1 MGLSRGRGA
10 CTKIHPHL
18 GHSVDGCQEYD
29 GENPEDLL
37 ACGCCGCDISFH
49 VKLNVRQH
57 EFSEQPN
64 SKKMKVSSPA
74 VSVGDNISSLEMEVD
89 TAGNVPHNPSTK
101 MANTTRSP
109 PGSIK
114 LERDHHHHHH
124 HHQQQQ
130 QQPARYQ
137 VVQNPTKT
145 PLYGRLCS
153 KLKQLQEH
161 FPADIHGK
169 FSIEHDDIQGYRVRC
184 GGCQQL
190 YGIPKLSHSLGNF
203 ERGHLTSKKHNSRV
217 EFMRFMLE
225 AKKGKCKV

>member
-64 SKKMKVSSPA
+64 LKKMKVSSPA
-74 VSVGDNISSLEMEVD
+74 VSVGDNISSLEMEAD
-89 TAGNVPHNPSTK
+89 TAGNAPRNASTK
-101 MANTTRSP
+101 MANRTWSP
-109 PGSIK
+109 PVSIK
-114 LERDHHHHHH
+114 LEKDHHHHHHH
-124 HHQQQQ
+124 HHQQQ
-130 QQPARYQ
+130 PARNE

-145 PLYGRLCS
+145 PLYRRLCS
-153 KLKQLQEH
+153 KLNRLQEE
-161 FPADIHGK
+161 FPADMHGE
-169 FSIEHDDIQGYRVRC
+169 FSIEYDDIKGYQVQC

-190 YGIPKLSHSLGNF
+190 YGIPKRSHSLGNF
-203 ERGHLTSKKHNSRV
+203 ERGHLTSKKHKWNA
-217 EFMRFMLE
+217 ELMRL
-225 AKKGKCKV
+225 GI